1 MVRYVNLQEDNK
13 YSMSKVITYKVED
26 IFQDIEGDPDN
37 VNMTIPPEIS
47 ERMGWTEGD
56 ILKITVEDGQISI
69 IKKEP
74 DGEE

>member
-1 MVRYVNLQEDNK
+1 
-13 YSMSKVITYKVED
+13 MSKIITYKVED
-26 IFQDIEGDPDN
+26 IFEDIEGDPEN

-69 IKKEP
+69 SKKEP
-74 DGEE
+74 DVKE

>member
-26 IFQDIEGDPDN
+26 IFQDIEGDLEN

-56 ILKITVEDGQISI
+56 ILKITVENGQISI
-69 IKKEP
+69 IKKES

>member
-1 MVRYVNLQEDNK
+1 
-13 YSMSKVITYKVED
+13 MSKVITYKVED

-37 VNMTIPPEIS
+37 VNMNIPPEIS

-69 IKKEP
+69 SKKEP
-74 DGEE
+74 DVKE

>member
-1 MVRYVNLQEDNK
+1 
-13 YSMSKVITYKVED
+13 MSKIITYKVED
-26 IFQDIEGDPDN
+26 VFTDIEGDPDN

-69 IKKEP
+69 SKKEP
-74 DGEE
+74 DVKE

>member
-1 MVRYVNLQEDNK
+1 
-13 YSMSKVITYKVED
+13 MSKIITYKVED

-47 ERMGWTEGD
+47 ERMGWIEGD

-69 IKKEP
+69 SKKEP
-74 DGEE
+74 DVKE

>member
-1 MVRYVNLQEDNK
+1 
-13 YSMSKVITYKVED
+13 MSKVITYKVED
-26 IFQDIEGDPDN
+26 IFQDIEGDPEN

-56 ILKITVEDGQISI
+56 ILKITVENGQISI

>member
-1 MVRYVNLQEDNK
+1 
-13 YSMSKVITYKVED
+13 MSKIITYKVED

-37 VNMTIPPEIS
+37 VNMNIPPEIS
-47 ERMGWTEGD
+47 ERMGWIEGD

>member
-1 MVRYVNLQEDNK
+1 
-13 YSMSKVITYKVED
+13 MSKVITYKVED
-26 IFQDIEGDPDN
+26 IFQDIEGDPEN

-69 IKKEP
+69 SKKEP
-74 DGEE
+74 DGKE